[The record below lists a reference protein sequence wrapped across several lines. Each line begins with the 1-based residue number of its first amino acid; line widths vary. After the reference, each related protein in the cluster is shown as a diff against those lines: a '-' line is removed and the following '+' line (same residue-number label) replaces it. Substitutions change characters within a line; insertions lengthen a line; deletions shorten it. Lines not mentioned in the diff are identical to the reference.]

1 MKFRI
6 IIAFLAGGGAAVL
19 LAACGDDSKTPVAP
33 TFVPFSAPVR
43 SPVATTSV
51 PVATTSPVTTRQV
64 NDSRLPSYMLL
75 DWKTDFT
82 KHSVSCDEISPA
94 GLRDLIP
101 PIDHPTFLRVS
112 EAPEYMNDEE
122 PVFTVEVNGDAR
134 AYPLAILVKHEI
146 VNDELGVVPV
156 VVTFCPLCNSAI
168 VFKRKVNGMTLDS
181 GVSGNVRFSDLIMW
195 DRQTE
200 SWWQQISGEAIVG
213 ELTGTILTFI
223 PASVVSWREFR
234 EAYPDGRLLVR
245 DLNSGVNYDSP
256 SYVVYDSPYSYPDLL
271 NRAPDTRLPTLMR
284 VVGLSAG
291 GQDVAYPFSMLSEE
305 PVYNDSVNG
314 TNLVVFYAGGTLSP
328 FPGPQNTEKRV
339 VGARPGFFWRW

>member
-33 TFVPFSAPVR
+33 TFVPFSTPVR
-43 SPVATTSV
+43 SPAATTSV

-168 VFKRKVNGMTLDS
+168 VFKRKEG
-181 GVSGNVRFSDLIMW
+181 
-195 DRQTE
+195 
-200 SWWQQISGEAIVG
+200 
-213 ELTGTILTFI
+213 
-223 PASVVSWREFR
+223 
-234 EAYPDGRLLVR
+234 
-245 DLNSGVNYDSP
+245 
-256 SYVVYDSPYSYPDLL
+256 
-271 NRAPDTRLPTLMR
+271 
-284 VVGLSAG
+284 
-291 GQDVAYPFSMLSEE
+291 
-305 PVYNDSVNG
+305 
-314 TNLVVFYAGGTLSP
+314 
-328 FPGPQNTEKRV
+328 KR
-339 VGARPGFFWRW
+339 GDP